1 MLPRSSKTESI
12 TRTHADVHEEKQRAS
27 SPQRSIDHELIS
39 RREADPKPPEDHTP
53 SAENFA
59 MGCLSRICN
68 GSRTAMEQALD
79 RIELQQPIHAKDMQQ
94 ANKVSEVIPEHR
106 PDFPLQKHREL
117 IEPLEA
123 GGSGK
128 KPVERLTLQEKELP
142 ENYPRQ
148 YVKPWK
154 LKDGTEVTLRPAH
167 PQDVS
172 RIEEFYKT
180 LSDESHNFRW
190 GRFVKS
196 EEYLKHLKEACTA
209 EYDQKMTIVAQAKE
223 GKIIGVGELINSG
236 GNQAEV
242 AFTISDEYQRQGLG
256 NQMMSQLIAIAYD
269 KQSLRSL
276 IAHINAGNQAMQHI
290 CRKNGF
296 RLQSSGGGTLTFE
309 FDKLGGSRL

>member
-79 RIELQQPIHAKDMQQ
+79 RIELQQPIHTKDMQQ

-128 KPVERLTLQEKELP
+128 KPVERLTLQEELP

-167 PQDVS
+167 PQDVL
-172 RIEEFYKT
+172 RIEEFYKA
-180 LSDESHNFRW
+180 LSDASHNFRW
-190 GRFVKS
+190 DSFVKS
-196 EEYLKHLKEACTA
+196 EARLKHLKEACTA
-209 EYDQKMTIVAQAKE
+209 EYDQKMTIVAQTKE
-223 GKIIGVGELINSG
+223 GKLIGVGELINNG
-236 GNQAEV
+236 EKQAEV
-242 AFTISDEYQRQGLG
+242 ALIIADAYQKQGLG
-256 NQMMSQLIAIAYD
+256 NQMIGQLIAIAHS
-269 KQSLRSL
+269 KQWSL
-276 IAHINAGNQAMQHI
+276 IARIDARNQATQHM
-290 CRKNGF
+290 RGKYDV
-296 RLQSSGGGTLTFE
+296 RLQSSDGGTLTFE
-309 FDKLGGSRL
+309 YNKQRSSRL